1 MIDDI
6 IELVA
11 DVAADLLG
19 EILPSRN
26 TWRNAK
32 PLTRF
37 LWGLAGAAAAGL
49 LCWGIVTVCIQ

>member
-1 MIDDI
+1 MMDDI

-19 EILPSRN
+19 EILPNRN
-26 TWRNAK
+26 TK
-32 PLTRF
+32 PLMRF
-37 LWGLAGAAAAGL
+37 LWGLAGAAAVGL